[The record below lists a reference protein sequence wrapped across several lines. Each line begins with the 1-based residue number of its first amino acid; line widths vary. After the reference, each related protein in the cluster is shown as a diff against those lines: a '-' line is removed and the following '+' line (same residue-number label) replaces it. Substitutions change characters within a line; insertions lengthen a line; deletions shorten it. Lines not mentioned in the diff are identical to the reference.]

1 MSILERILGPRTER
15 RSVDNHTE
23 GSTGWFDR
31 LMTGSSMSSSGVNV
45 TIDVALTV
53 PAVFAAVTFL
63 AGTMAALPLHAYR
76 KKDGGSEKV
85 SSVLSDLLGKA
96 ANDETT
102 SFDFRN
108 FLFTQIFTEGRGLAY
123 IERNAAGN
131 PVNLFPMAST
141 AVQVKV
147 DSLLRKSYHY
157 TAPGS
162 RRTVV
167 YQAAD
172 VIDIPF
178 MLKSDQR
185 THVSPIKKN
194 ADAIGLTIAAS
205 AYGAKVFNNG
215 GMPPLIMQGAFKS
228 IETADRA
235 GADLTKAA
243 AKAYKEGRQALAI
256 PIGYEV
262 KPLGFNPSEMQ
273 LVELQKW
280 CVEQIARIYSLPP
293 TFLQDLSSGVKSSG
307 EQEDLRLVKH
317 TLGRWIRQ
325 VEQELNLKLIGR
337 GRKSTFI
344 KFNVDGLLR
353 GDYRT
358 RTEGNAKSISSGQ
371 LTPNEARAMD
381 DRPGL
386 PGGDELYIQ
395 GANMPLKNQK
405 DAKVGS
411 ATPKGDKGEG
421 GDPTDE

>member
-1 MSILERILGPRTER
+1 MS
-15 RSVDNHTE
+15 
-23 GSTGWFDR
+23 
-31 LMTGSSMSSSGVNV
+31 GSSLSTSGVNV
-45 TIDVALTV
+45 NVDSAMTV

-63 AGTMAALPLHAYR
+63 AGTMAALPLHVY
-76 KKDGGSEKV
+76 KKKNGGSERV
-85 SSVLSDLLGKA
+85 SGTLTDLLGKA

-102 SFDFRN
+102 AFDFRN
-108 FLFTQIFTEGRGLAY
+108 YMFVQILTEGRGLAY

-131 PVNLFPMAST
+131 PVNLFPLSAAAT
-141 AVQVKV
+141 AVKI
-147 DSLLRKSYHY
+147 DINLHKTYHY
-157 TAPGS
+157 TPPGT

-167 YQAAD
+167 YEAAD
-172 VIDIPF
+172 VIDVPF
-178 MLKSDQR
+178 LLKADQR
-185 THVSPIKKN
+185 THVSPVKKN
-194 ADAIGLTIAAS
+194 AEAIGLSIS
-205 AYGAKVFNNG
+205 AMQYGAKVFNNG
-215 GMPPLIMQGAFKS
+215 GMPPLIMQGAFKTV
-228 IETADRA
+228 ETADRA
-235 GADLTKAA
+235 SADLTKAA

-256 PIGYEV
+256 PMGYEV

-273 LVELQKW
+273 LVELQRW
-280 CVEQIARIYSLPP
+280 CVEQVARIYSLPP

-337 GRKSTFI
+337 GRKANYI

-353 GDYRT
+353 GDYKT
-358 RTEGNAKSISSGQ
+358 RSEGNAKSISTGQ
-371 LTPNEARAMD
+371 LTPNEARALD

-411 ATPKGDKGEG
+411 ETPKEDKGTG
-421 GDPTDE
+421 GDPNE